1 MTDIAKIHDLVVI
14 GAGPA
19 GLAAGIYAGRGGLDV
34 KLLDMMGGGGQ
45 VNVIDRI
52 ENYPGVMGL
61 ETGMAL
67 AEIMSKQAAS
77 FGAEISFDEVTGI
90 DTSGK
95 HLVVKGGNTSYS
107 TRSVLVASGAG
118 HRLLKAPGE
127 GRLSGRGVSYCATC
141 DGNFFR
147 GQSVAVV
154 GGGSSA
160 VMEAIYLT
168 RIVGQVTLI
177 HRRDKLRAEKFLQ
190 DRLFAAENSEVIW
203 DSVVEEIV
211 GDKEVTGVRIKNVKS
226 GESRLLD
233 VAAVFIF
240 VGLTPNT
247 GFLKGV
253 IDLDQNGF
261 VKTDINMCTSHPA
274 IYAAGDVRADSARQ
288 IGTAVGDGIT
298 AVVKIHEKLDTS
310 TPERQHDK
318 I

>member
-1 MTDIAKIHDLVVI
+1 MTDSARVYDLVVI

-34 KLLDMMGGGGQ
+34 VLLDMMGGGGQ
-45 VNVIDRI
+45 VNIIDRV
-52 ENYPGVMGL
+52 ENYPGVVGL

-67 AEIMSKQAAS
+67 SEIMSKQAES
-77 FGAEISFDEVTGI
+77 FGAAITFDEVQGI
-90 DTSGK
+90 DASGDG
-95 HLVVKGGNTSYS
+95 LVVTGSSASY
-107 TRSVLVASGAG
+107 TAKAVLVASGAG
-118 HRLLKAPGE
+118 HRMLKAPGE
-127 GRLSGRGVSYCATC
+127 GRLSGKGVSYCATC

-147 GQSVAVV
+147 GKSVAVV

-168 RIVGQVTLI
+168 RVVDHVTLI
-177 HRRDKLRAEKFLQ
+177 HRRDKLRAEKVLQ
-190 DRLFAAENSEVIW
+190 DRFFAAKNSEVIW
-203 DSVVEEIV
+203 DSTVEEIV
-211 GDKEVTGVRIKNVKS
+211 GDSEVEGVRIKNAKT

-253 IDLDQNGF
+253 VDLDQHGF
-261 VKTDINMCTSHPA
+261 IKTDVHMCTSHPA
-274 IYAAGDVRADSARQ
+274 IFAAGDVRADSARQ

-298 AVVKIHEKLDTS
+298 ATVKIQEKLDTS
-310 TPERQHDK
+310 TPQRRHES
-318 I
+318 